1 MERELDMNIFSMPF
15 TVDCEQVKPSLQL
28 ELIELQYSTQLK

>member
-1 MERELDMNIFSMPF
+1 MERELDLNIFSMSF

-28 ELIELQYSTQLK
+28 ELTELQCSTQLK